1 LGHTYAKA
9 KVLNPREPSQF
20 LKVDLMVDTG
30 SRYTWIRKDM
40 LEKLGINPER
50 VAKFKTI
57 DGRVL
62 ERPIGIVI
70 IECAGERTGTTVV
83 FGEKDDVQ
91 VLGVHALEGLR
102 LEVDPYTGELK
113 PVPVILAV

>member
-1 LGHTYAKA
+1 
-9 KVLNPREPSQF
+9 VLNPREPSQF
-20 LKVDLMVDTG
+20 LEVDLMVDTG
-30 SRYTWIRKDM
+30 SRYSWIRKDM

-50 VAKFKTI
+50 VARFKTI

-62 ERPIGIVI
+62 ERPIGIAI
-70 IECAGERTGTTVV
+70 IECVGERTGTTIV